1 MSHSVAQTNCKGEV
15 LSSQLYISGIR
26 GGGGREHRH
35 VSHVTSYLQG
45 GTRFSFP
52 SV

>member
-26 GGGGREHRH
+26 GGGEEGNIDMCHM
-35 VSHVTSYLQG
+35 
-45 GTRFSFP
+45 
-52 SV
+52 